1 MVPLTTK
8 GKPDKSLH
16 VLGTAMKRR
25 KSRHHNGL
33 VDENGMI
40 TSGQGIYCFDAG
52 VEYRGRWARSSFTTT
67 LMVLPLLGVSSRVIK
82 IASCFKSTPHQFA
95 ARIT

>member
-1 MVPLTTK
+1 MNTNSTDLMMVPLTTK

-52 VEYRGRWARSSFTTT
+52 VEYLS
-67 LMVLPLLGVSSRVIK
+67 LIH
-82 IASCFKSTPHQFA
+82 I
-95 ARIT
+95 